1 MGRGRG
7 GHNPGPVPS
16 PLPPTPAH
24 PHRPIPCHRLSS
36 AGLKQAECSSGH
48 QQGTEGPH
56 CSQGAPC
63 LQLGDPAP
71 VSSRSSRRL
80 HNQEC
85 LSSPP
90 CPGQAPLGS
99 SVASTKA
106 ERRDLQGG
114 RRLLA
119 GRMCPRG
126 NLGEEAPGPCAQ
138 RRAWRLL
145 WRREKREEA
154 VPGLGRR
161 ASAAAFLRVTRAE
174 SGAASPALHWFHPP
188 GASGSS

>member
-1 MGRGRG
+1 MGSGRG

-126 NLGEEAPGPCAQ
+126 NLGQYNWLSCPQACRWQRTVAPCLKMLNQGGKQ
-138 RRAWRLL
+138 R
-145 WRREKREEA
+145 
-154 VPGLGRR
+154 GRVIY
-161 ASAAAFLRVTRAE
+161 APNITE
-174 SGAASPALHWFHPP
+174 GGTISPTKFKVN
-188 GASGSS
+188 S